1 MLDRLQTHV
10 RAGRRQQ
17 PRTSSGLLASNLRP
31 YATVSLVA
39 LGCGGW
45 VIVRGGLLNYTA
57 IGNEL
62 APYRQ
67 ASSFLRLAIVGP
79 LHGDWWKLFTSQFV
93 YLDGLYAFVALLATG
108 IFGWLLERRH
118 GPIVALAVFLGGGV
132 TGALL
137 ACVVYA
143 EPVVS
148 GANGAALALVAA
160 WSAPDLR
167 AAIRGYYYEGDL
179 LGAAATA
186 AALLVLPYARS
197 EASWLVGVVGAIFG
211 LAVGAGLQAID
222 PQEL

>member
-1 MLDRLQTHV
+1 M
-10 RAGRRQQ
+10 
-17 PRTSSGLLASNLRP
+17 
-31 YATVSLVA
+31 A
-39 LGCGGW
+39 LGCAGW

-57 IGNEL
+57 VGNEL

-67 ASSFLRLAIVGP
+67 ISSFLRLAIVGP
-79 LHGDWWKLFTSQFV
+79 LHGDWWKLFTSQFA
-93 YLDGLYAFVALLATG
+93 YLNGLYAFVALLATG

-118 GPIVALAVFLGGGV
+118 GPIVALAVFLGGGI

-137 ACVVYA
+137 ACAVYT

-167 AAIRGYYYEGDL
+167 AAVRGYYYEGDL
-179 LGAAATA
+179 LGAGAVAAV
-186 AALLVLPYARS
+186 LLVLPYARS
-197 EASWLVGVVGAIFG
+197 EASWLAGVVGAIFG
-211 LAVGAGLQAID
+211 LLAGAGLRAINP